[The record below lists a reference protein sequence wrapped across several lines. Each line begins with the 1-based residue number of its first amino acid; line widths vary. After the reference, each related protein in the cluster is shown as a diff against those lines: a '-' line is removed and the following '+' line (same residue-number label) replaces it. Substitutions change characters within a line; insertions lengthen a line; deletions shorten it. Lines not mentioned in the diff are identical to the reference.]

1 MTKSGLTE
9 ICETFS
15 DNYNSNNNNFIENDS
30 ENNYQRAPSNAN
42 NQDKDQLREE
52 PRRSARVLLSLIGQ
66 LPEEF
71 IA

>member
-1 MTKSGLTE
+1 MTKSGLTD

-15 DNYNSNNNNFIENDS
+15 DNYNSNNNNFIENDN
-30 ENNYQRAPSNAN
+30 ENNYQRAPSNAYF
-42 NQDKDQLREE
+42 QDKEQLREE